1 MSGIF
6 TGRKLY
12 SRKNN
17 KLLHFRKIIFTFN
30 KLEGNFTLCKKSR
43 FGKNNIFYHH
53 LANLMVLN
61 PKTAGGSIWPPP
73 CGFSKNVSSEKRVKR
88 WFFVAFNII
97 LKYIFPENFIE
108 FPQKIWRHSLSIL
121 AIFINF
127 SRFFWIFW
135 HYLVTLKL
143 MMSAYNRWCQHFFT
157 FSIL

>member
-43 FGKNNIFYHH
+43 FGKNNIFYYH
-53 LANLMVLN
+53 LENLMVLN

-73 CGFSKNVSSEKRVKR
+73 CGFSKNVSSKERVKR
-88 WFFVAFNII
+88 WFFVAFDIV

-108 FPQKIWRHSLSIL
+108 FPQVVQKIWRNSLSIL

-127 SRFFWIFW
+127 SRFFGFFDI
-135 HYLVTLKL
+135 TLL
-143 MMSAYNRWCQHFFT
+143 HRN
-157 FSIL
+157 